1 MKILYNVHRL
11 FFFNA
16 PKFKNFVIQLQ
27 KKTSTKGFCLL
38 SWTDLRKSPANSRF
52 LARSLPKSGVISAVT
67 PDWFSNVSQIASL
80 VFFAWKI
87 TGQADWICLNSSQL
101 STLKFWTRLHSVL
114 IFFVLQLN
122 FLKTETFIYLF
133 YTYWIKNIK
142 NDFENTK

>member
-1 MKILYNVHRL
+1 MKILSNVHRP
-11 FFFNA
+11 FFFNTS
-16 PKFKNFVIQLQ
+16 KFKNFVIQLQ

-38 SWTDLRKSPANSRF
+38 SWTDLHKSPANSRF
-52 LARSLPKSGVISAVT
+52 LPRSHPKSNVISVDT

-114 IFFVLQLN
+114 IFFFTSAKFFKNWNFYIFVLYLLN
-122 FLKTETFIYLF
+122 KKHKKRFREY
-133 YTYWIKNIK
+133 
-142 NDFENTK
+142 